1 MSLLKLY
8 HGSHFIIRQ
17 PLFGM
22 GNPKNDYGRGFY
34 CTETLDLA
42 KEWACSDQNSGFA
55 NAYELEW
62 KGMKVLKLTGKG
74 YHILNW
80 LAILLENRT
89 FDLNAPLARQGR
101 QYILDHFLPDY
112 KDMDILIGYRAD
124 DSYFSFTRDFLNN
137 TISLSQLSAAMRLG
151 KLGEQVVLKSPEAFE
166 ALRFVEAIPAEKEIW
181 YPLKA
186 ARDHRARNSYFMN
199 RQTSPD
205 GVYLIDIIRQQWE
218 NDDERL

>member
-22 GNPKNDYGRGFY
+22 GNPQNDYGRGFY

-74 YHILNW
+74 YHILN
-80 LAILLENRT
+80 
-89 FDLNAPLARQGR
+89 
-101 QYILDHFLPDY
+101 
-112 KDMDILIGYRAD
+112 
-124 DSYFSFTRDFLNN
+124 
-137 TISLSQLSAAMRLG
+137 
-151 KLGEQVVLKSPEAFE
+151 
-166 ALRFVEAIPAEKEIW
+166 
-181 YPLKA
+181 
-186 ARDHRARNSYFMN
+186 
-199 RQTSPD
+199 
-205 GVYLIDIIRQQWE
+205 
-218 NDDERL
+218 